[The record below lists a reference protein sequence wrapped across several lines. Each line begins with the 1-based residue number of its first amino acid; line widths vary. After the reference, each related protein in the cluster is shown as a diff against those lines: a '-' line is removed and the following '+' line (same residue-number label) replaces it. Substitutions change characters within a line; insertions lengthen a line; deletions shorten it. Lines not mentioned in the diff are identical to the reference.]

1 MKCLEQHNI
10 FFTLS
15 DEKILWFIQIDNN
28 ETVQIATKTFYTN
41 QTEVKKK
48 QFPFSLFKKN

>member
-41 QTEVKKK
+41 QTDVKK
-48 QFPFSLFKKN
+48 PFLLFY